1 MKQQITIKCIPF
13 TILLVLVVMTLT
25 SSCNKKE
32 GNEKDLSIKEIHWIE
47 NIDEAFALAQEHNKP
62 LMIDFT
68 ATWCP
73 PCRMMEDST
82 FTNPYVI
89 KIADAF
95 ITVRIDVDKQGD
107 VANQFQSNAGK
118 YGGIGIPNI
127 LFLDKN
133 KNELKHPIG
142 FKNPEALIAIM
153 DSVLT
158 MIE

>member
-1 MKQQITIKCIPF
+1 MKRFFI
-13 TILLVLVVMTLT
+13 TILLVSVLLTLT
-25 SSCNKKE
+25 FYCSKKE
-32 GNEKDLSIKEIHWIE
+32 GNEKHLAAKEIHWIE
-47 NIDEAFALAQEHNKP
+47 NIDEAFALAEEQNKP

-82 FTNPYVI
+82 FSNPNVI
-89 KIADAF
+89 KKTGAF

-107 VANQFQSNAGK
+107 IANQFNSNAGK

-133 KNELKHPIG
+133 RNKLKHPIG
-142 FKNPEALIAIM
+142 YKDPETLIAIM
-153 DSVLT
+153 DSVLI
-158 MIE
+158 MLE